1 MNISALQKERAK
13 YQPKLPKSL
22 VGAVKMIEGENMYKK
37 LDESL
42 GNVLGFK
49 LSGEFTEE
57 ELKEM
62 SEEISLTA
70 SDMGKIHLLLEFEEL
85 KKMPESMTMPG
96 VHNFT
101 SRFKEKFAYMACV
114 ADKKWQTW
122 WNRFTRFFSY
132 SAWVAPASLCPCHQ
146 TKPAIS

>member
-1 MNISALQKERAK
+1 
-13 YQPKLPKSL
+13 
-22 VGAVKMIEGENMYKK
+22 MYKK

-49 LSGEFTEE
+49 LRGEFTEE

-122 WNRFTRFFSY
+122 WNRFTRFFSTTKVNFY
-132 SAWVAPASLCPCHQ
+132 SPRQRQEALDWVRGESE
-146 TKPAIS
+146 TR